1 MKMDLLFNNRKW
13 IRLMYLSLIN
23 IKIWQRKS
31 KMNFKFI
38 CIMGFLFCSQY
49 VFAQRERDE
58 RAMITNFKGL
68 QFNAADSSFYVN
80 FRFRMQNRLG
90 ASTFSGA
97 NLNFNEYDARVR
109 RLRMRIDGFIM
120 NPKLTYSVQLAF
132 TRGDQDVDNTGIAN
146 IVRDAVIF
154 YHFTHKFYIGF
165 GQNKLPGN
173 RQRVNSSGQLQFADR
188 SIVNGAMTIDRDFGL
203 KAYYHDQIGS
213 MDYHLK
219 GAISTGEGRSVNSTD
234 DGLAY
239 TGRVELLPLGEFTGD
254 GDYSEGDLEREPK
267 PKISLAAG
275 YSMNKKTNRSGG
287 QLGKELY
294 SSINM
299 ATWMFDAI
307 GKYKGWA
314 YSVEFLK
321 RHVDNPLTYN
331 SLGSLRYAFTG
342 EGINHQFSY
351 IFPSNLELAMR
362 YSRLSPSAKLANYES
377 QKNIFELGTTK
388 YFNKHRV
395 KLQLNVNYMAIDGN
409 YAFSHAGNRWGVL
422 TQFELGI

>member
-1 MKMDLLFNNRKW
+1 
-13 IRLMYLSLIN
+13 
-23 IKIWQRKS
+23 
-31 KMNFKFI
+31 MNFRLIFLV
-38 CIMGFLFCSQY
+38 GFLLSSQY

-58 RAMITNFKGL
+58 RAMITNFKGV
-68 QFNAADSSFYVN
+68 QFKAADSSFYIN

-90 ASTFSGA
+90 ANTISGT

-109 RLRMRIDGFIM
+109 RLRMRVDGFIM

-132 TRGDQDVDNTGIAN
+132 TRGDQDVDNTGFAN

-154 YHFTHKFYIGF
+154 YHFTPKFYIGF

-203 KAYYHDQIGS
+203 KAYYHDKIGS
-213 MDYHLK
+213 MDYHIK

-239 TGRVELLPLGEFTGD
+239 TGRVELLPFGEFIGS

-267 PKISLAAG
+267 PKISIAAG
-275 YSMNKKTNRSGG
+275 YSMNKKTNRTGG

-294 SSINM
+294 GNVDM
-299 ATWMFDAI
+299 GTWMLDAI

-314 YSVEFLK
+314 YSVEYLK

-331 SLGSLRYAFTG
+331 DLGILRYAFTG
-342 EGINHQFSY
+342 DGINHQFSY

-362 YSRLSPSAKLANYES
+362 YSRLTPSVKLAAYES
-377 QKNIFELGTTK
+377 KKNIIELGTTK

-395 KLQLNVNYMAIDGN
+395 KMQLNVNYMAVHGN
-409 YAFSHAGNRWGVL
+409 YALSHLGNRWGVL

>member
-1 MKMDLLFNNRKW
+1 MSFR
-13 IRLMYLSLIN
+13 
-23 IKIWQRKS
+23 
-31 KMNFKFI
+31 FI
-38 CIMGFLFCSQY
+38 IFVGFLLSSLQ
-49 VFAQRERDE
+49 VFGQRERDE

-68 QFNAADSSFYVN
+68 QFKAADSSFYIN

-90 ASTFSGA
+90 ASTISGT

-109 RLRMRIDGFIM
+109 RLRMRVDGFIM

-154 YHFTHKFYIGF
+154 YHFTPKFYIGF

-203 KAYYHDQIGS
+203 KAYYHDKIGE

-239 TGRVELLPLGEFTGD
+239 TGRVELLPLGTFTGG

-267 PKISLAAG
+267 PKISIAAA
-275 YSMNKKTNRSGG
+275 YSLNKKTNRSGG

-294 SSINM
+294 GSVDM

-314 YSVEFLK
+314 YSIEYLK
-321 RHVDNPLTYN
+321 RHVDNPLTFNN
-331 SLGSLRYAFTG
+331 SGDLRYAFTG
-342 EGINHQFSY
+342 NGINHQFSY
-351 IFPSNLELAMR
+351 VFPSNLELAMR
-362 YSRLSPSAKLANYES
+362 YSRLSPSAKLAAYES
-377 QKNIFELGTTK
+377 QKNILELGSTK

-395 KLQLNVNYMAIDGN
+395 KLQLNVNYMAVDGN

>member
-1 MKMDLLFNNRKW
+1 MSFRFLFFVGFF
-13 IRLMYLSLIN
+13 LLSL
-23 IKIWQRKS
+23 S
-31 KMNFKFI
+31 VY
-38 CIMGFLFCSQY
+38 G
-49 VFAQRERDE
+49 QRERDDQ
-58 RAMITNFKGL
+58 AMISNFKGV
-68 QFNAADSSFYVN
+68 QFKAADSSFYIN
-80 FRFRMQNRLG
+80 FRFRMQNRFG
-90 ASTFSGA
+90 ASTVSG
-97 NLNFNEYDARVR
+97 NDLNFNDYDARVR
-109 RLRMRIDGFIM
+109 RLRMRVDGFIM

-132 TRGDQDVDNTGIAN
+132 TRGDQDVDNSGIAN

-154 YHFTHKFYIGF
+154 YHFTPKFYIGF

-203 KAYYHDQIGS
+203 KAYYHDKIGA

-239 TGRVELLPLGEFTGD
+239 TGRVELLPLGLFTGD

-294 SSINM
+294 SSVDM

-314 YSVEFLK
+314 YSVEYLK

-331 SLGSLRYAFTG
+331 TLGSLRYAFTG

-362 YSRLSPSAKLANYES
+362 YSRLSPSAKLAAYES
-377 QKNIFELGTTK
+377 QKNIFELGSTK

-395 KLQLNVNYMAIDGN
+395 KLQLNVNYMAVDGN
-409 YAFSHAGNRWGVL
+409 YAFSHTGNRWGVL

>member
-1 MKMDLLFNNRKW
+1 MLDLLEINKMG
-13 IRLMYLSLIN
+13 IRLFFIIGFSLVSIN
-23 IKIWQRKS
+23 
-31 KMNFKFI
+31 
-38 CIMGFLFCSQY
+38 
-49 VFAQRERDE
+49 VFGQREGDE
-58 RAMITNFKGL
+58 KAMIANFRGL
-68 QFNAADSSFYVN
+68 QYKAPDSSFYIN

-90 ASTFSGA
+90 AYTGSGTD
-97 NLNFNEYDARVR
+97 LSFNEYDARVR

-146 IVRDAVIF
+146 IVRDAIVF
-154 YHFTHKFYIGF
+154 YHFNPNFYIGF

-203 KAYYHDQIGS
+203 KAYYHNKIGE

-267 PKISLAAG
+267 PKISIAGG
-275 YSMNKKTNRSGG
+275 YSMNKKTNRTGG

-294 SSINM
+294 SPVDM

-307 GKYKGWA
+307 GKYRGWA
-314 YSVEFLK
+314 YSVEYIK

-331 SLGSLRYAFTG
+331 TSGNLSYAFTG
-342 EGINHQFSY
+342 DGINHQFSY
-351 IFPSNLELAMR
+351 VFPKNLELAFR
-362 YSRLSPSAKLANYES
+362 YSRLTPSVKILANES
-377 QKNIFELGTTK
+377 QKNILELGTTK

-395 KLQLNVNYMAIDGN
+395 KMQLNVNYLANNGN
-409 YAFSHAGNRWGVL
+409 YSFKHAGNRWGIL

>member
-1 MKMDLLFNNRKW
+1 MSARLIFFIGFSLFS
-13 IRLMYLSLIN
+13 LS
-23 IKIWQRKS
+23 
-31 KMNFKFI
+31 
-38 CIMGFLFCSQY
+38 
-49 VFAQRERDE
+49 VFGQRERDE
-58 RAMITNFKGL
+58 KAMIANFRGL
-68 QFNAADSSFYVN
+68 QYKSPDSSFYIN

-90 ASTFSGA
+90 ANTISGTD
-97 NLNFNEYDARVR
+97 LNFNEYDARVR
-109 RLRMRIDGFIM
+109 RLRMRVDGFIM

-154 YHFTHKFYIGF
+154 YRFTPKFYIGF

-203 KAYYHDQIGS
+203 KAYYHDKIGE
-213 MDYHLK
+213 MDFHLK

-239 TGRVELLPLGEFTGD
+239 TGRVELLPLGAFTGE

-267 PKISLAAG
+267 PKISIAAG
-275 YSMNKKTNRSGG
+275 YSRNKKTNRTGG

-294 SSINM
+294 RSVDM
-299 ATWMFDAI
+299 ATWMIDAI
-307 GKYKGWA
+307 GKYRGWA
-314 YSVEFLK
+314 YSVEYIK

-331 SLGSLRYAFTG
+331 SSGSLRYAFTG
-342 EGINHQFSY
+342 DGINHQFSY
-351 IFPSNLELAMR
+351 IFPKNLELALR
-362 YSRLSPSAKLANYES
+362 YSRLTPSIKILANES
-377 QKNIFELGTTK
+377 RKNIMEFGTTK
-388 YFNKHRV
+388 YLNKHRV
-395 KLQLNVNYMAIDGN
+395 KLQLNVNYMATDGN
-409 YAFSHAGNRWGVL
+409 YALNHAGNRWGVL

>member
-1 MKMDLLFNNRKW
+1 MSFRFILFVGFFF
-13 IRLMYLSLIN
+13 LSL
-23 IKIWQRKS
+23 S
-31 KMNFKFI
+31 
-38 CIMGFLFCSQY
+38 
-49 VFAQRERDE
+49 VFGQRERDDQ
-58 RAMITNFKGL
+58 AMISNFKGV
-68 QFNAADSSFYVN
+68 QFKAADSSFYIN
-80 FRFRMQNRLG
+80 FRFRMQNRFG
-90 ASTFSGA
+90 ASTVSG
-97 NLNFNEYDARVR
+97 NDLNFNDYDARVR
-109 RLRMRIDGFIM
+109 RLRMRVDGFIM

-132 TRGDQDVDNTGIAN
+132 TRGDQDVDNSGIAN

-154 YHFTHKFYIGF
+154 YHFTPKFYIGF

-188 SIVNGAMTIDRDFGL
+188 SIVNGALTIDRDFGI
-203 KAYYHDQIGS
+203 KAFYTNQIGS
-213 MDYHLK
+213 MAYHLK

-239 TGRVELLPLGEFTGD
+239 TSRVELLPLGVFTGG

-275 YSMNKKTNRSGG
+275 YSMNKKTNRTGG

-294 SSINM
+294 QSVDM

-314 YSVEFLK
+314 YSIEYLK
-321 RHVDNPLTYN
+321 RHVDNPLTFNN
-331 SLGSLRYAFTG
+331 SGDLRYAFTG
-342 EGINHQFSY
+342 NGINHQFSY
-351 IFPSNLELAMR
+351 VFPSNFELAMR
-362 YSRLSPSAKLANYES
+362 YSRLSPSAKLAAYES
-377 QKNIFELGTTK
+377 QKNILELGSTK

-395 KLQLNVNYMAIDGN
+395 KLQLNVNYMAVDGN

>member
-1 MKMDLLFNNRKW
+1 MSARLIFFIGFSLFS
-13 IRLMYLSLIN
+13 LS
-23 IKIWQRKS
+23 
-31 KMNFKFI
+31 
-38 CIMGFLFCSQY
+38 
-49 VFAQRERDE
+49 VFGQRERDE
-58 RAMITNFKGL
+58 KAMIANFRGL
-68 QFNAADSSFYVN
+68 QYKSPDSSFYIN

-90 ASTFSGA
+90 ANTISGTD
-97 NLNFNEYDARVR
+97 LNFNEYDARVR
-109 RLRMRIDGFIM
+109 RLRMRVDGFIM

-154 YHFTHKFYIGF
+154 YRFTPKFYIGF

-203 KAYYHDQIGS
+203 KAYYHDKIGE
-213 MDYHLK
+213 MDFHLK

-239 TGRVELLPLGEFTGD
+239 TGRVELLPLGAFTGE

-267 PKISLAAG
+267 PKISIAAG
-275 YSMNKKTNRSGG
+275 YSRNKKTNRTGG

-294 SSINM
+294 RSVDM
-299 ATWMFDAI
+299 ATWMIDAI
-307 GKYKGWA
+307 GKYRGWA
-314 YSVEFLK
+314 YSVEYIK

-331 SLGSLRYAFTG
+331 SSGSLRYAFTG
-342 EGINHQFSY
+342 DGINHQFSY
-351 IFPSNLELAMR
+351 IFPKNLELAFR
-362 YSRLSPSAKLANYES
+362 YSRLTPSIKILANES
-377 QKNIFELGTTK
+377 RKNIMEFGTTK
-388 YFNKHRV
+388 YLNKHRV
-395 KLQLNVNYMAIDGN
+395 KLQLNVNYMATDGN
-409 YAFSHAGNRWGVL
+409 YALNHAGNRWGVL